1 MDGTEITNQG
11 RVTFFSLRYRYRE
24 HSIYII
30 VFYHFI

>member
-11 RVTFFSLRYRYRE
+11 RVTFFSLRYRE

-30 VFYHFI
+30 VFYNFI